1 MAQGFPLPPPLS
13 LSQPDSLAAPWKA
26 WRRQWD
32 NYTIATGLN
41 EKTEEIQVATLLTCL
56 GPEALSVLDGLCP
69 NESDQKKLSIVL
81 AKFEEFCVG
90 TKNETFERYK
100 FNSRNQEN
108 GEPIELYVAELRKLA
123 KSCNYRDLE
132 ESLIRDRVVLG
143 VPDVSIRKR
152 LLQELDLNL
161 AKAVAVV
168 KAHEATQKQMRSI
181 DADNGSEVHAVHR
194 RPNVVARRAAAP
206 VSGRDNTT
214 PRECK
219 FCGRVHPFKKEN
231 CPAWGKSCQACGGR
245 NHFAMKCRNAEVRLI
260 DPDALGDADEQLR
273 PRQTENTL
281 TLDIGAVSARDSGK
295 LFAHLLLGSD
305 HLQKFQLDTGATA
318 NIIPQH
324 VYKKACRDHHMTR
337 LKPCDI
343 SLVMFNK
350 STTKVMGKAL
360 IEVLNPKNGAR
371 YEVEFLVVREDF
383 TPLIGVKTLQT
394 MNLIEVKSENIAIV
408 NDEEKKENE
417 KTHEKEEATE
427 NHEDV
432 FKKSRKAEEKDCN
445 KVNLPAKELYSLYSD
460 VFTGVGKLPGKLRIQ
475 TDESVRPVQLP
486 ARSVAEAVKEE
497 VKDELDRLVKDG
509 IISPVSEPTEWV
521 SAMVVVKKPT
531 KGIRICIDPKPLNK
545 AIKRNHYPLPT
556 VEDLTPALAKAKVFS
571 VCDAKSGYWHVEL
584 DTNSSYLTTFATPWG
599 RYRWRRLPFGLCLAS
614 EEFQRRLNL
623 ALEGLEGVMAIADDI
638 LVYGIGTSYSDA
650 VEDHDR
656 KLTCLLERCRQ
667 VGLKLNIEK
676 MKLRQK
682 EVKYMGHMFTAHG
695 LRADPDKIKAV
706 MNMPAPDDRKGV
718 QRILGLVNYL
728 QRFAPNLAEASAPLR
743 ALLKKENAFIF
754 EEEVHGQ
761 ALEKIKKIITRDPVL
776 HYYDVS
782 ADVVVQVDSSCHGL
796 GACLMQGGHPVA
808 YASRALNETEKNY
821 AQIEKEM
828 LAIVY
833 GLNKFERYT
842 LGKKTTV
849 ESDHKPLET
858 IIKKELVNAPK
869 RLQRMLLQLQKYDFE
884 VIYKRGQEMYV
895 ADTLSRAHGAETS
908 EDKAKEHVCPVEDV
922 SADEVEIRS
931 INALED
937 IPVSENT
944 TQLIQH
950 ATREDEDLQHMMQLI
965 KNGWPSSKQLLPD
978 QLRPYY
984 SIKEE
989 LPTRGGL
996 VFRGEK
1002 IVIPKSIRPAMKEKV
1017 HSSHI
1022 GLQGCLRRAR
1032 EVIYWPGMS
1041 QELENFISRCSTCME
1056 YGRKQPQEELKPHD
1070 VPQRPWQN
1078 IACDM
1083 MEFNGRSYLVTVDTY
1098 SDFIECDR
1106 LSDKRSNEVVRV
1118 LKSQMARHGI
1128 AEKVMTDNGP
1138 PFNSS
1143 EFRQF
1148 AKTYE
1153 FRHQTSSPGYP
1164 QSNGKAESAVKIL
1177 KNLMVKANADG
1188 RDVYLALL
1196 DWRNTPTEGIGNSPA
1211 QRLFGRRTRTLL
1223 PTSSQLLEPE
1233 TVRGVPNKLAGRQ
1246 RKQAAYYNKGARN
1259 LPWLSEGD
1267 HVYMAPAPGQS
1278 KWKSASVIKYLG
1290 NRSYLVKTDD
1300 GGGLY
1305 RRNRRHLRQVARQA
1319 DYQRQTTVTGPTLGG
1334 ARPAHGGARPR
1345 HGGTAAAHSVAEDE
1359 YMYIPV
1365 PSSSFRSETKPSQH
1379 RSHIQTNRS
1388 PYRKPGLL

>member
-32 NYTIATGLN
+32 NYMIATGLREKN
-41 EKTEEIQVATLLTCL
+41 EDVQVATLLTCL
-56 GPEALSVLDGLCP
+56 GSEALNVLDGLCP
-69 NESDQKKLSIVL
+69 NEDDQKKLSIVL

-108 GEPIELYVAELRKLA
+108 GESIELYVAELRKLA

-143 VPDVSIRKR
+143 VPDVSVRKR
-152 LLQELDLNL
+152 LLQEQDLDLT
-161 AKAVAVV
+161 KAVAVV

-181 DADNGSEVHAVHR
+181 DNDHTSDVHAVRVHKR
-194 RPNVVARRAAAP
+194 HSVVTNQTTAP
-206 VSGRDNTT
+206 VPGRDNGK

-219 FCGRVHPFKKEN
+219 FCGRLHPFKKES
-231 CPAWGKSCQACGGR
+231 CPAWGKACQACGRR
-245 NHFAMKCRNAEVRLI
+245 NHFATKCRYAEVRLA
-260 DPDALGDADEQLR
+260 DHNALSDNDEQVNQ
-273 PRQTENTL
+273 RQTESTL
-281 TLDIGAVSARDSGK
+281 TLEIGALTARDSGK
-295 LFAHLLLGSD
+295 LFAHLLLGGD
-305 HLQKFQLDTGATA
+305 HLQQFQLDTGATA

-324 VYKKACRDHHMTR
+324 VYKKACKDHRMKK
-337 LKPCDI
+337 LKQCNI

-350 STTKVMGKAL
+350 TTTKVMGKAL
-360 IEVLNPKNGAR
+360 IEVINPKNGSR
-371 YEVEFLVVREDF
+371 YDVEFLVVREDL
-383 TPLIGVKTLQT
+383 TPLIGVKTLQS
-394 MNLIEVKSENIAIV
+394 MDLIEVKSENIAFV
-408 NDEEKKENE
+408 NGEDQENE
-417 KTHEKEEATE
+417 KACE
-427 NHEDV
+427 NRSANNEDIH
-432 FKKSRKAEEKDCN
+432 KHSGIPDGEHCKDID
-445 KVNLPAKELYSLYSD
+445 LPAKELYSLYSD

-475 TDESVRPVQLP
+475 TDETVRPVQLP
-486 ARSVAEAVKEE
+486 ARSVPEAVKMD
-497 VKDELDRLVKDG
+497 VKAELDKLVKDG
-509 IISPVSEPTEWV
+509 IISTVSEPTEWV

-584 DTNSSYLTTFATPWG
+584 DTPSSYLTTFATPWG

-614 EEFQRRLNL
+614 EEFQRRLNM

-638 LVYGIGTSYSDA
+638 LVYGMGASHSDA

-676 MKLRQK
+676 MKLRQQ
-682 EVKYMGHMFTAHG
+682 EVKYMGHMFTADG
-695 LRADPDKIKAV
+695 LRADPDKIQAV
-706 MNMPAPDDRKGV
+706 LNMPAPEDRKGV

-743 ALLKKENAFIF
+743 ALLKKENAFIY
-754 EEEVHGQ
+754 EEAVHGR
-761 ALEKIKKIITRDPVL
+761 ALDKIKNIITRDPVL
-776 HYYDVS
+776 KYYDVN

-796 GACLMQGGHPVA
+796 GACLMQDGHPVA

-858 IIKKELVNAPK
+858 IIKKDLGSAPK
-869 RLQRMLLQLQKYDFE
+869 RLQRMMLQLQKYDFD
-884 VIYKRGQEMYV
+884 VMYKRGQEMYV

-908 EDKAKEHVCPVEDV
+908 EDREKEHVCPIEEL
-922 SADEVEIRS
+922 SYDEVEIRS
-931 INALED
+931 MNDIED
-937 IPVSENT
+937 IPVSDKT
-944 TQLIQH
+944 TQLILK
-950 ATREDEDLQHMMQLI
+950 ATIEDDDFQDMIQRI
-965 KNGWPSSKQLLPD
+965 RNGWPDKKALPD

-984 SIKEE
+984 SIREE
-989 LPTRGGL
+989 LSTKGGL
-996 VFRGEK
+996 VLRGARL
-1002 IVIPKSIRPAMKEKV
+1002 VVPKSIRQTMKERV

-1022 GLQGCLRRAR
+1022 GLQGCIRRAR
-1032 EVIYWPGMS
+1032 EAIYWPGMT
-1041 QELENFISRCSTCME
+1041 QELENFISRCTTCME
-1056 YGRKQPQEELKPHD
+1056 YGKKQPKEELKSHD
-1070 VPQRPWQN
+1070 VPNRPWQN

-1083 MEFNGRSYLVTVDTY
+1083 MEFKGRSYLVTVDTY

-1106 LSDKRSNEVVRV
+1106 LSDKRANEVIRV

-1128 AEKVMTDNGP
+1128 AEKVMTDNGQ
-1138 PFNSS
+1138 PFSSS

-1148 AKTYE
+1148 ATNYE
-1153 FRHQTSSPGYP
+1153 FKHQTSSPGYP

-1177 KNLMVKANADG
+1177 KNLMIKAEADG

-1196 DWRNTPTEGIGNSPA
+1196 DWRNTPTEGIGSSPA

-1223 PTSSQLLEPE
+1223 PTSEQLLKPE
-1233 TVRGVPNKLAGRQ
+1233 TVRGIPSKLAGRQ
-1246 RKQAAYYNKGARN
+1246 QRQSAYYNKGAKN
-1259 LPWLSEGD
+1259 LPWLRTGD
-1267 HVYMAPAPGQS
+1267 RVYMAPAPGQN
-1278 KWKSASVIKYLG
+1278 KWRPASVIRYLG
-1290 NRSYLVKTDD
+1290 NRSYLVQTDD
-1300 GGGLY
+1300 GGGIY
-1305 RRNRRHLRQVARQA
+1305 RRNRRHLRRASGSDESQHQA
-1319 DYQRQTTVTGPTLGG
+1319 AAGTGAAYRGT
-1334 ARPAHGGARPR
+1334 PAVHEGSRLR
-1345 HGGTAAAHSVAEDE
+1345 HSGSTAAHSAAEDD

-1365 PSSSFRSETKPSQH
+1365 PSSPSPQPGRSATQ
-1379 RSHIQTNRS
+1379 QVNRS
-1388 PYRKPGLL
+1388 PYLLRSRARVS